1 MSERPGVAA
10 IFGEVFGR
18 PLSNEAFVSM
28 DSLEATRLAT
38 ALASRIGTDIPL
50 RVVLDAPDAASL
62 QRHLDGLPNGRDD
75 SPTSRT
81 DPREG
86 DRRFGATLSFSQERM
101 AFMQGLS
108 TGSAAYHVAFGLRLQ
123 GRIDAAALS
132 AAVAATLAAHV
143 VFRLRFVAA
152 AEGTVG
158 VEQHREHPP
167 LQLIDLQG
175 TDASAPEAGLFA
187 VASEFANAPFDLEHG
202 ITARTALIL
211 RDPRDGMLVL
221 AFHHVVMDQWSYELL
236 LAELAARYNDIVD
249 GRALQ
254 PADDTSG
261 YLDYIRWHRRW
272 FRERGYETQL
282 RYWRSRLDGSS
293 RTTYPPDRGRPEVLT
308 FRGARVRLEIGQ
320 SFWLTL
326 EEQARAQGATLSM
339 LLFSTLCLSLR
350 NHSGN
355 ADLTAGLVIAN
366 RNHEGAGQFMG
377 SLVNTLALRTQVRP
391 GMPFPE
397 LLASTRQ
404 LFMEAFEHQDMP
416 FDLLVHSLQLERSA
430 SLSPLFGVL
439 LNVLNTSPADS
450 GMKGLEVR
458 RVEVDRRASQFDMT
472 LTVDRLHTGSIWFE
486 YSTDLYTEGT
496 VRRIA
501 DRFGA
506 LLRAIASDIGQSV
519 DDLPGVS
526 EAETSLLAEWSR
538 GPPALP
544 PESTL
549 TGLLLSGLAR
559 NPDATAV
566 VAGES
571 RLTYGDLHR
580 EALCFASGLAAA
592 GIEPGDRVGLMLG
605 RSVRLPVA
613 ILGTLLRGAAFVPL
627 DPDFPEA
634 RLQLMTGDS
643 RPGVVVVDD
652 TTGSR
657 AAFTASA
664 RITSLADL
672 LDTQASAAAAPARIA
687 ADSPAY
693 VLYTSGSSG
702 TPKGVV
708 VPRAALAN
716 LLFSMRTQPGL
727 VASDRLLAIT
737 TFSFDIALL
746 ELLLPMVCGAQLVIA
761 SREQALDGHSLAQLI
776 RDRDI
781 TVLQGTPSTWYQL
794 LESGWQGRQGFRALV
809 GGERLPQ
816 ELAARLRPRVAELW
830 NMYGPTETTIWS
842 TCTRIEPHDGDAI
855 TVGRPIAGTRIAVA
869 DAWERAAGIG
879 VPGEILIGG
888 AGVALGYLGRQDLTA
903 ERFRTFPRIAA
914 DGVFYRTGDIG
925 RWTEK
930 GELECL
936 GRTDSQVKVRG
947 YRIEPGEIES
957 VAATVEGVSRAIVV
971 TSMPSEQDVRLLL
984 CLQVA
989 GSETQIVAAVREEL
1003 RSRLP
1008 EYMIP
1013 GAIVVVR
1020 EIPLLPNGKTD
1031 YARLAAAAG
1040 STAPAQIDEA
1050 PLSDHELALHGIWC
1064 ALLQRPAVGRH
1075 ENFFELGGHSLLAMR
1090 LVTRIREDL
1099 LLHCTLSQ
1107 VFRNPTIARLGAAL
1121 QQTSPHTDQSLVPLR
1136 LEGSSPPLFCICGVQ
1151 LYRPLAAHLADRGP
1165 LFAAYVPSQ
1174 SGSIEDLAAQYLA
1187 MLREQQPAGPYRL
1200 MGFSLGGVIAYELAQ
1215 RLADA
1220 GETVSDLIILD
1231 SDAPGMALAD
1241 RLRNLLSPRRD
1252 KPGAPD
1258 EERFLQ
1264 PIRRYR
1270 AKRYAGRAVF
1280 VEATATDHG
1289 SCGDRW
1295 HRLIPDLVRLRL
1307 HSDHLSMMS
1316 DPKVAELANLLRP
1329 HLR

>member
-1 MSERPGVAA
+1 MSGRPDVATV
-10 IFGEVFGR
+10 FSEVFGR
-18 PLSNEAFVSM
+18 PLSNEAFASM

-38 ALASRIGTDIPL
+38 ALASRIGINIPL
-50 RVVLDAPDAASL
+50 RAVLDAADAAGL
-62 QRHLDGLPNGRDD
+62 QRHLEGIPNGRDS
-75 SPTSRT
+75 SPAGGAV
-81 DPREG
+81 PQEG

-108 TGSAAYHVAFGLRLQ
+108 TGSAAYHVAFGLRLR

-152 AEGTVG
+152 AEGTIG

-167 LQLIDLQG
+167 LQLMDLQG
-175 TDASAPEAGLFA
+175 TDAPDAGLFD

-202 ITARTALIL
+202 NTARAALIL

-236 LAELAARYNDIVD
+236 LAGIAARYNDIVD

-261 YLDYIRWHRRW
+261 YLNYIRWHRRW
-272 FRERGYETQL
+272 FRERGYEAQL
-282 RYWRSRLDGSS
+282 RYWRSRLEGNS

-326 EEQARAQGATLSM
+326 EERARAQGATLSM
-339 LLFSTLCLSLR
+339 LLFSALCLSLR
-350 NHSGN
+350 NHSGS
-355 ADLTAGLVIAN
+355 ADITAGLVIAN

-377 SLVNTLALRTQVRP
+377 SLVNTLALRTQVRG

-397 LLASTRQ
+397 LLAGTRQ

-450 GMKGLEVR
+450 GMKGLEVT

-486 YSTDLYTEGT
+486 YSTDLYAEGT

-501 DRFGA
+501 DRFNA
-506 LLRAIASDIGQSV
+506 LLRAIAFDIGQSV
-519 DDLPGVS
+519 DDLPNAS
-526 EAETSLLAEWSR
+526 EAETSLLADWSR

-544 PESTL
+544 PEGTL

-571 RLTYGDLHR
+571 RLTCGDLHR

-634 RLQLMTGDS
+634 RLQLMTADS

-652 TTGSR
+652 GAAAR
-657 AAFTASA
+657 AAFAGAA
-664 RITSLADL
+664 RITSLGDL
-672 LDTQASAAAAPARIA
+672 LNAGASAAAAQPARIA
-687 ADSPAY
+687 EQSPAY

-716 LLFSMRTQPGL
+716 LLFSMRAQPGL

-816 ELAARLRPRVAELW
+816 ELAARLRPGVAELW

-842 TCTRIEPHDGDAI
+842 TCARIEPQDGDAI

-903 ERFRTFPRIAA
+903 ERFRAFPRIAA

-936 GRTDSQVKVRG
+936 GRTDSQIKVRG

-989 GSETQIVAAVREEL
+989 GSQAQVAGAVREEL

-1020 EIPLLPNGKTD
+1020 DIPLLPNGKTD

-1040 STAPAQIDEA
+1040 STASAPIDEA
-1050 PLSDHELALHGIWC
+1050 RLSDHELALHGIWC

-1121 QQTSPHTDQSLVPLR
+1121 QQTSPHTDHSLVPLR

-1174 SGSIEDLAAQYLA
+1174 SGSIEDLASQYLP

-1215 RLADA
+1215 RLVDA

-1241 RLRNLLSPRRD
+1241 RLRNLLPRWRD
-1252 KPGAPD
+1252 KPDTPY
-1258 EERFLQ
+1258 EERFLE

-1270 AKRYAGRAVF
+1270 AKGYAGRAVF
-1280 VEATATDHG
+1280 VEATAADQG
-1289 SCGDRW
+1289 NCGDRW

-1316 DPKVAELANLLRP
+1316 DPKAAELASLLRP
-1329 HLR
+1329 HLH